1 MAQSVYIETSVI
13 SYYTARPSRDI
24 VSAARQTITQEWWD
38 ERRRE
43 FDLYVSAL
51 VIEEAKIGDPEAAI
65 KRMNLISG
73 LNILDITVNAEEL
86 ANHLVDLKLVPKSS
100 MDDAFHIALATV
112 NGIDFL
118 LTWNF
123 RHINNVEIKNRIKTA
138 IEAVGYEC
146 PTICSPEEL
155 GGI

>member
-1 MAQSVYIETSVI
+1 MAQSVYVETSVI

-38 ERRRE
+38 ERRQQ

-86 ANHLVDLKLVPKSS
+86 ANYLVELKLVPKSS

-118 LTWNF
+118 LTKNLEVF
-123 RHINNVEIKNRIKTA
+123 KYEI
-138 IEAVGYEC
+138 
-146 PTICSPEEL
+146 
-155 GGI
+155 